1 MNSKLLISPAP
12 HIHHN
17 NSTQKIMLDVVI
29 ALIPTILVSILFYGP
44 STLLIIAIAAVS
56 ALAFEWFIQKYVART
71 KVQIGD
77 LSALVTGLLLAL
89 NLPPSSPWWLVLIG
103 SFVAIAI
110 AKLSFGGVGQ
120 NLFNPAL
127 VGRVFLL
134 ISFPVLMTDWSIP
147 TSWFGGAD
155 LSSGATILSIV
166 KEGVKEGVAVD
177 QILSQHNFTF
187 QELFFLRVGGSVGEL
202 SSLAILIGFI
212 YLLIRKVIK
221 PHITLSILGTVI
233 LLSALFW
240 WIEPALY
247 PHPLFVVFTGGIM
260 LGSVFMATDYVT
272 SPMGKGGMVLFGIG
286 IGVITVLIRNFGV
299 YPEGVSFAILI
310 MNATVPL
317 INKYVKPKKFG
328 RR

>member
-127 VGRVFLL
+127 V
-134 ISFPVLMTDWSIP
+134 
-147 TSWFGGAD
+147 
-155 LSSGATILSIV
+155 
-166 KEGVKEGVAVD
+166 
-177 QILSQHNFTF
+177 
-187 QELFFLRVGGSVGEL
+187 
-202 SSLAILIGFI
+202 
-212 YLLIRKVIK
+212 
-221 PHITLSILGTVI
+221 
-233 LLSALFW
+233 
-240 WIEPALY
+240 
-247 PHPLFVVFTGGIM
+247 
-260 LGSVFMATDYVT
+260 
-272 SPMGKGGMVLFGIG
+272 
-286 IGVITVLIRNFGV
+286 
-299 YPEGVSFAILI
+299 
-310 MNATVPL
+310 
-317 INKYVKPKKFG
+317 
-328 RR
+328 